1 MKYVNVAINLP
12 VKNLFKQFTYQ
23 LPPELAH
30 VDVGWRVV
38 VPFGA
43 QTVEGFV
50 VALEAA
56 APAEHACKEVLATMD
71 TRPCSMP
78 KCWRRLYGCPSII
91 CAHRQRRCGFLFPA
105 RQASSV
111 RRYTMKAA
119 S

>member
-56 APAEHACKEVLATMD
+56 APGRICLQRGFGNAGYSSLVRCRNAGDGFMAVRVLSVLTGRGDAAFY
-71 TRPCSMP
+71 S
-78 KCWRRLYGCPSII
+78 
-91 CAHRQRRCGFLFPA
+91 RQDRH
-105 RQASSV
+105 QASGDIQ
-111 RRYTMKAA
+111 
-119 S
+119 